1 MLMLII
7 FCLRLVLF
15 IFFFFR
21 ENVFNDFFS
30 YFQQAKKDK
39 VLVPAYKILVEI
51 HKSSDDIIED
61 IRESG
66 KVKRQT
72 QALIESA
79 NVEKSKKINDK
90 IAKLEADL
98 NQIRQEGAGK

>member
-1 MLMLII
+1 MKT
-7 FCLRLVLF
+7 
-15 IFFFFR
+15 FFS
-21 ENVFNDFFS
+21 DIFS

-98 NQIRQEGAGK
+98 NQIRQEVAEK

>member
-1 MLMLII
+1 M
-7 FCLRLVLF
+7 
-15 IFFFFR
+15 
-21 ENVFNDFFS
+21 
-30 YFQQAKKDK
+30 
-39 VLVPAYKILVEI
+39 VEI
-51 HKSSDDIIED
+51 HKSSDYIIED

-72 QALIESA
+72 QALVESA

-98 NQIRQEGAGK
+98 NQIRQECAEK